1 MSEALMIELGPVSEP
16 SAERAA
22 ATPGWYAL
30 WTRSHCE
37 DRVREQLAGKG
48 FEVFLPKIDQWS
60 KRGGE
65 RRVIR
70 VPMFPGYLFLRRA
83 MDKASYVAVRQA
95 RGLVGVLG
103 ERWDRLAAIPEAEGA
118 AGERV
123 GGGRGPG
130 AARPALR
137 GGGGVR
143 GPRAARSA

>member
-70 VPMFPGYLFLRRA
+70 GPMFPGYLFLRRA

-95 RGLVGVLG
+95 RGVGGVLG
-103 ERWDRLAAIPEAEGA
+103 GGGDRLGAVPEAGGGAGDRAGVGA
-118 AGERV
+118 A
-123 GGGRGPG
+123 
-130 AARPALR
+130 PALPA
-137 GGGGVR
+137 
-143 GPRAARSA
+143 PRSPPRRPLPG